1 MGFITKLQAIN
12 QMLLTAGESLVADL
26 NNNSGIDTG
35 IAETIL
41 EQASLDMQMRGLANN
56 KLVRKFNPDSSG
68 KIIFDSA
75 DSDEEGIISAE
86 LISWHLNTDG
96 IQITAKLFSDSPPRL
111 YNYTDETDI
120 WISGDYYV
128 EVIKKLRPLTKK
140 IFDVH
145 LMISPVDNFIRDF
158 ADAGADIITFHPEA
172 TSNISNTIR
181 LIKEAKK
188 INAKI
193 HLFGHAK
200 NSNTFISKEHP
211 AFEYYPGIKDSRDWM
226 FPNTEGYYPSF
237 FSFWKKGTS
246 AKGKI

>member
-111 YNYTDETDI
+111 YNYTDERDI

-128 EVIKKLRPLTKK
+128 EVIKKLRWE
-140 IFDVH
+140 H
-145 LMISPVDNFIRDF
+145 LDTPVQRAIMASAMRQYQ
-158 ADAGADIITFHPEA
+158 IITQGDGEADRYLEYNEQMFHLNNE
-172 TSNISNTIR
+172 
-181 LIKEAKK
+181 K
-188 INAKI
+188 
-193 HLFGHAK
+193 
-200 NSNTFISKEHP
+200 
-211 AFEYYPGIKDSRDWM
+211 
-226 FPNTEGYYPSF
+226 
-237 FSFWKKGTS
+237 
-246 AKGKI
+246 